1 MAKGKWEKWT
11 EPNNLLILG
20 AWARDGLTDED
31 IAHNIGISR
40 STLKEW
46 KKKIPAISATLNTNK
61 AIADIRVENALF
73 KKAIGCTVKEKVIS
87 KIKNPD
93 GTVTE
98 TERTVERELPPDTT
112 AGIFWLK
119 NRKPKDWRDK
129 QEVELSGNVGMT
141 DALKKARERVN
152 EHRNSVTLP
161 DWRKTP

>member
-1 MAKGKWEKWT
+1 MAKGKWEKWI

-73 KKAIGCTVKEKVIS
+73 KKAVGCTVTEKVIS

-152 EHRNSVTLP
+152 EHRNS
-161 DWRKTP
+161 K

>member
-1 MAKGKWEKWT
+1 MAKGKWEKWI

-73 KKAIGCTVKEKVIS
+73 KKAIGCTVTEKVIS

-152 EHRNSVTLP
+152 EHRNS
-161 DWRKTP
+161 K

>member
-1 MAKGKWEKWT
+1 MAKGKWEKWA

-152 EHRNSVTLP
+152 EHRNS
-161 DWRKTP
+161 K

>member
-1 MAKGKWEKWT
+1 MAKGKWEKWI

-93 GTVTE
+93 GTVTG

-152 EHRNSVTLP
+152 EHRNS
-161 DWRKTP
+161 K

>member
-11 EPNNLLILG
+11 ESNHLLMLG

-61 AIADIRVENALF
+61 AIADIRVENALY
-73 KKAIGCTVKEKVIS
+73 KKAIGCTVKETVIS

-152 EHRNSVTLP
+152 EHRNS
-161 DWRKTP
+161 K

>member
-1 MAKGKWEKWT
+1 MAKGKWEKWI

-98 TERTVERELPPDTT
+98 TERTVERELAPDTT

-152 EHRNSVTLP
+152 EHRNS
-161 DWRKTP
+161 K

>member
-1 MAKGKWEKWT
+1 MAKGKWEKWI
-11 EPNNLLILG
+11 EPDHLLILG

-129 QEVELSGNVGMT
+129 QEVELSRNVGMT

-152 EHRNSVTLP
+152 EHRNS
-161 DWRKTP
+161 K

>member
-1 MAKGKWEKWT
+1 MAKGKWEKWI

-98 TERTVERELPPDTT
+98 TERTVERELPLDTT

-152 EHRNSVTLP
+152 EHRNS
-161 DWRKTP
+161 K

>member
-1 MAKGKWEKWT
+1 MAKGKWEKWI
-11 EPNNLLILG
+11 EPNHLLILG

-141 DALKKARERVN
+141 DALKKARERAN
-152 EHRNSVTLP
+152 EHRNS
-161 DWRKTP
+161 K

>member
-1 MAKGKWEKWT
+1 MAKGKWEKWI
-11 EPNNLLILG
+11 EPNHLLILG

-46 KKKIPAISATLNTNK
+46 KKKIPTISATLNTNK
-61 AIADIRVENALF
+61 AIADIRVENALY

-152 EHRNSVTLP
+152 EHRNS
-161 DWRKTP
+161 K

>member
-93 GTVTE
+93 GTVTG
-98 TERTVERELPPDTT
+98 TERIVERELPPDTT

-152 EHRNSVTLP
+152 EHRNS
-161 DWRKTP
+161 K

>member
-1 MAKGKWEKWT
+1 MAKGKWEKWI
-11 EPNNLLILG
+11 EPNHLLILG

-46 KKKIPAISATLNTNK
+46 KKKIPDISATLNTNK
-61 AIADIRVENALF
+61 AIADIRVENALY
-73 KKAIGCTVKEKVIS
+73 KKAIGCTVKEIVIS

-152 EHRNSVTLP
+152 EHRNS
-161 DWRKTP
+161 K

>member
-1 MAKGKWEKWT
+1 MAKGKWEKWI
-11 EPNNLLILG
+11 EPNHLLILG

-46 KKKIPAISATLNTNK
+46 KKNIPAISATLNTNK

-73 KKAIGCTVKEKVIS
+73 KKATGCTVKEIVIS

-152 EHRNSVTLP
+152 EHRNS
-161 DWRKTP
+161 K

>member
-1 MAKGKWEKWT
+1 MAKGKWEKWI
-11 EPNNLLILG
+11 EPNHLLILG

-61 AIADIRVENALF
+61 AIADIRVENALY

-98 TERTVERELPPDTT
+98 TARIVERELPPDTT

-152 EHRNSVTLP
+152 EHRNS
-161 DWRKTP
+161 K

>member
-87 KIKNPD
+87 KIKNQD

-152 EHRNSVTLP
+152 EHRNS
-161 DWRKTP
+161 K

>member
-61 AIADIRVENALF
+61 AIADIRVENALY
-73 KKAIGCTVKEKVIS
+73 KKAIGCTVTETEIS

-152 EHRNSVTLP
+152 EHRNS
-161 DWRKTP
+161 K

>member
-93 GTVTE
+93 GAVTE

-152 EHRNSVTLP
+152 EHRNS
-161 DWRKTP
+161 K

>member
-1 MAKGKWEKWT
+1 MAKGKWEKWI
-11 EPNNLLILG
+11 EPNHILILG

-61 AIADIRVENALF
+61 AIADIRVENALY

-129 QEVELSGNVGMT
+129 QEV
-141 DALKKARERVN
+141 AF
-152 EHRNSVTLP
+152 
-161 DWRKTP
+161 RKRRHDRRAEESEGASE

>member
-1 MAKGKWEKWT
+1 MAKGKWEKWI
-11 EPNNLLILG
+11 EPNHLLILG

-73 KKAIGCTVKEKVIS
+73 KKAIGCTVEEKVIS

-93 GTVTE
+93 GTVIE

-152 EHRNSVTLP
+152 EHRNS
-161 DWRKTP
+161 K

>member
-73 KKAIGCTVKEKVIS
+73 KKAIGCTVAETVIS

-152 EHRNSVTLP
+152 EHRNS
-161 DWRKTP
+161 K

>member
-87 KIKNPD
+87 KIKNLD

-152 EHRNSVTLP
+152 EHRNS
-161 DWRKTP
+161 K

>member
-1 MAKGKWEKWT
+1 MAKGKWEKWI
-11 EPNNLLILG
+11 EPNHLLILG

-61 AIADIRVENALF
+61 AIADIRVENVLY

-98 TERTVERELPPDTT
+98 TERIVEREQPPDTT

-129 QEVELSGNVGMT
+129 QEVELSGNGGMT

-152 EHRNSVTLP
+152 EHRNS
-161 DWRKTP
+161 K

>member
-1 MAKGKWEKWT
+1 MAKGKWEKWI
-11 EPNNLLILG
+11 EPNHLLILG

-61 AIADIRVENALF
+61 AIADIRVENALY

-129 QEVELSGNVGMT
+129 QEVELSGNVGMP
-141 DALKKARERVN
+141 DSLKKPRERVN
-152 EHRNSVTLP
+152 EPRDS
-161 DWRKTP
+161 

>member
-1 MAKGKWEKWT
+1 MAKGKWEKWI
-11 EPNNLLILG
+11 EPNHLLILG

-98 TERTVERELPPDTT
+98 TERIVERELPLDTT
-112 AGIFWLK
+112 AVIFWLK

-152 EHRNSVTLP
+152 EHRNS
-161 DWRKTP
+161 K

>member
-87 KIKNPD
+87 KIKNLD

-119 NRKPKDWRDK
+119 NRRPKDWRDK

-152 EHRNSVTLP
+152 EHRNS
-161 DWRKTP
+161 K

>member
-1 MAKGKWEKWT
+1 MAKGKWEKWI

-73 KKAIGCTVKEKVIS
+73 KKAIGCTVMEKVIS

-152 EHRNSVTLP
+152 EHRNS
-161 DWRKTP
+161 K

>member
-20 AWARDGLTDED
+20 AWAHDGLTDED

-141 DALKKARERVN
+141 DALMIAIFLVN
-152 EHRNSVTLP
+152 LNRII
-161 DWRKTP
+161 

>member
-1 MAKGKWEKWT
+1 MAKGKWEKWI
-11 EPNNLLILG
+11 EPNHLLILG

-61 AIADIRVENALF
+61 AIADIRVENALY

-93 GTVTE
+93 GTVIE

-119 NRKPKDWRDK
+119 NRKPQDWRDK

-152 EHRNSVTLP
+152 EHRNS
-161 DWRKTP
+161 K

>member
-1 MAKGKWEKWT
+1 MAKGKWEKWI
-11 EPNNLLILG
+11 EPNHLLILG

-129 QEVELSGNVGMT
+129 QVVELSGNVGMT

-152 EHRNSVTLP
+152 ERRNS
-161 DWRKTP
+161 K